1 MEGILPSENLSAFEQ
16 ASTHMRAPLSYNED
30 ITKLMAAS
38 TTTTTTT
45 TATTNSTPISN
56 PDEVSGTTSQPRSRR
71 SRHEPEPDWSEQ
83 VREQV
88 RNSRRTGQACDRC
101 KLRKMRCDPRPT
113 GCAPCIAGGLPCQV
127 TDRVTGET
135 YVRGAASRMKKQINS
150 LQAQIQQLRERNL
163 ALERRNELLEDQI
176 EILCEQTARLK
187 AGLVDR

>member
-1 MEGILPSENLSAFEQ
+1 MP
-16 ASTHMRAPLSYNED
+16 ASFSNDED
-30 ITKLMAAS
+30 LTKLMVAATS
-38 TTTTTTT
+38 TAT

-56 PDEVSGTTSQPRSRR
+56 PDEVSYTTTQPRSRR

-113 GCAPCIAGGLPCQV
+113 GCTPCIAGGLPCQV

-135 YVRGAASRMKKQINS
+135 YVRGAASRMKEHISN

-163 ALERRNELLEDQI
+163 ALERRNELLEDRVK
-176 EILCEQTARLK
+176 ILCEQAARLR
-187 AGLVDR
+187 AGLDDR